1 MKKPLIKSLM
11 TKQKKLRSYRCPVA
25 FHFSAKSVDCHL
37 SVQFLSFLHPDDKQV
52 VSLFSDTSCI
62 NAKKAVLSETNT
74 YAAASRKIYL
84 TFDEWAICQVH
95 DEKRW
100 LMIEKW
106 TCSRK
111 DPFHK
116 FFWLWS
122 AALQIPFNLVNW
134 TIGENCHKQVKIKR
148 RLEK

>member
-52 VSLFSDTSCI
+52 VSLFSDTNCI

-74 YAAASRKIYL
+74 YAAASREDLFWRSMNEPFVRCMMKKGDWWSRSGPVQGKTL
-84 TFDEWAICQVH
+84 FTNFFGCQVLPFKYLSTWLTEQS
-95 DEKRW
+95 EK
-100 LMIEKW
+100 IVINKW
-106 TCSRK
+106 KSK
-111 DPFHK
+111 ED
-116 FFWLWS
+116 
-122 AALQIPFNLVNW
+122 
-134 TIGENCHKQVKIKR
+134 
-148 RLEK
+148 

>member
-74 YAAASRKIYL
+74 YAAASRKIYFDVRWMSHLSGAWWKKGDWWSRSGPVQGKTLFTNFFGCEVLPFKYLSTWL
-84 TFDEWAICQVH
+84 TEQS
-95 DEKRW
+95 EK
-100 LMIEKW
+100 IVINKW
-106 TCSRK
+106 KSK
-111 DPFHK
+111 ED
-116 FFWLWS
+116 
-122 AALQIPFNLVNW
+122 
-134 TIGENCHKQVKIKR
+134 
-148 RLEK
+148 

>member
-52 VSLFSDTSCI
+52 VSLFSDTNCI

-100 LMIEKW
+100 LMIEKL

-111 DPFHK
+111 DPFTN
-116 FFWLWS
+116 FFGCQVLPFKYLSTWLTEQS
-122 AALQIPFNLVNW
+122 
-134 TIGENCHKQVKIKR
+134 EKIVINKR
-148 RLEK
+148 KSKED

>member
-52 VSLFSDTSCI
+52 VSLFSDTNCI

-74 YAAASRKIYL
+74 YAAASRKIY
-84 TFDEWAICQVH
+84 FDVRWMSHLSGAWWKKVTDDREADLFKGRPFSQIFFGCQVLPFKYLSTWLTEQS
-95 DEKRW
+95 EK
-100 LMIEKW
+100 IVINKW
-106 TCSRK
+106 KSK
-111 DPFHK
+111 
-116 FFWLWS
+116 
-122 AALQIPFNLVNW
+122 
-134 TIGENCHKQVKIKR
+134 EN
-148 RLEK
+148 

>member
-52 VSLFSDTSCI
+52 VSLFSDTNCI

-74 YAAASRKIYL
+74 YAAAFRKIYFDVRWMSHL
-84 TFDEWAICQVH
+84 SGAWWKKVTDDREADLFKERPFSQIFLAVKCCPSNTFQ
-95 DEKRW
+95 
-100 LMIEKW
+100 
-106 TCSRK
+106 
-111 DPFHK
+111 P
-116 FFWLWS
+116 
-122 AALQIPFNLVNW
+122 
-134 TIGENCHKQVKIKR
+134 G
-148 RLEK
+148 

>member
-25 FHFSAKSVDCHL
+25 FHFSAKSVDCHP

-52 VSLFSDTSCI
+52 VSLFSDTNCI

-74 YAAASRKIYL
+74 YAAASGKIY
-84 TFDEWAICQVH
+84 FDVRWMSHQVH

-100 LMIEKW
+100 LMIEKR
-106 TCSRK
+106 TCSRE
-111 DPFHK
+111 DPFQK
-116 FFWLWS
+116 FFWLSS

-134 TIGENCHKQVKIKR
+134 TVRENCHKQVKIKR
-148 RLEK
+148 RLGK